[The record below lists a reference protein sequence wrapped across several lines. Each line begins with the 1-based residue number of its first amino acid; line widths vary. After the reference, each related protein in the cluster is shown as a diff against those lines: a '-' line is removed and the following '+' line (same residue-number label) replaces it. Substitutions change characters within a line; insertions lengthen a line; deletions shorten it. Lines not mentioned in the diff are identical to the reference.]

1 MSAKICNLRMANNHI
16 KKQINK
22 IFWLIWSVCLLG
34 SIVLSTTNHG
44 RGEAGG
50 RLMLF
55 SQLFLIAAT
64 ALCTFY
70 RTRTALKNLIVAV
83 VLNALLFFCL
93 FGSNGEGYSLL
104 LLFLIV
110 FINLGYGT
118 GLLVYLLIMKSG
130 SNS

>member
-1 MSAKICNLRMANNHI
+1 MIMKPLN
-16 KKQINK
+16 KKY
-22 IFWLIWSVCLLG
+22 FWLIWGVCLCCF
-34 SIVLSTTNHG
+34 IFLSTTNHG

-55 SQLFLIAAT
+55 SQLFLIGVT
-64 ALCTFY
+64 ALCTSY
-70 RTRTALKNLIVAV
+70 STRTAYKNLIVAV

-93 FGSNGEGYSLL
+93 FGSNGEGNSLL

-110 FINLGYGT
+110 FINVCYGT

-130 SNS
+130 RS